1 MTEDSMNM
9 TVKLDGVGESLE
21 FSAVWLRDNCRCKD
35 CYNYATKQR
44 SIDVTLLSPFCFACH
59 YFFENEK
66 LHLTWGDGH
75 KSTFDIAFLR
85 QYSQLEQWPQ
95 PFLWKGEEAKSLV
108 TAISLGKFNQ
118 LEGQEEVAN
127 SILRNGL
134 AIVSGVEPTLSATQN
149 VIERLAPIYHTLFG
163 GMWEV
168 GDSLEHRDTAYTKAA
183 IGPHTDNTYFLY
195 PAGLQVFHCLR
206 HVGEGGETTL
216 VDGFHAAMELKS
228 TDPQSYA
235 TLAGTHVEAEYLEP
249 ARHHRATGPILR
261 HRAGT
266 TELEQIR
273 FNCYDRSPRLP
284 ANANAFYSALRKLAA
299 ILRGADNEWKFKL
312 EPGNVVFINNWR
324 VLHGRASFSGTRNMV
339 GAYVSM
345 GEFLSRARVLKLIR

>member
-134 AIVSGVEPTLSATQN
+134 AIVSGV
-149 VIERLAPIYHTLFG
+149 
-163 GMWEV
+163 
-168 GDSLEHRDTAYTKAA
+168 
-183 IGPHTDNTYFLY
+183 
-195 PAGLQVFHCLR
+195 AGLPLLASRRRGRRNHLGRRFPRGHGTQ
-206 HVGEGGETTL
+206 
-216 VDGFHAAMELKS
+216 VDGSAKLR
-228 TDPQSYA
+228 DPRRDPRGGRVFG
-235 TLAGTHVEAEYLEP
+235 AGQAPPGDGSHPPTP
-249 ARHHRATGPILR
+249 RRHHRARTDPLQLLRSVAATPCKRERLLLGSSEARGYSARCRQRVEVQTRAGERGVHQQLACAPWPGLFLR
-261 HRAGT
+261 HQEYGR
-266 TELEQIR
+266 
-273 FNCYDRSPRLP
+273 RLC
-284 ANANAFYSALRKLAA
+284 
-299 ILRGADNEWKFKL
+299 
-312 EPGNVVFINNWR
+312 
-324 VLHGRASFSGTRNMV
+324 LHGRVFIQS
-339 GAYVSM
+339 
-345 GEFLSRARVLKLIR
+345 